1 MKKKFK
7 SVILGIVVGVVGI
20 FTAVGLSGCGADL
33 DTLKENYSA
42 MQSKIEKY
50 DEVFKTETVDGIQT
64 NLKVDYGTF
73 VNGKLTDGVSDS
85 FDELE
90 TKYNSILI
98 ISNDYIVQNITYVQN
113 YNEKNLSKAA
123 KNSLEDL
130 CDDIEE
136 FTDYLKTFVSDR
148 NALNNYFEQFQGE
161 NEAQTQ
167 TKLVTFKKSYGKLVS
182 KNLSISMSLASCIE
196 ATEIYDSLEKTE
208 VTPTTLKI
216 VKEYTRAKMLPIFS
230 RFMLNEISNQ
240 FNWEN
245 YKDTTETL
253 VEIDALLT
261 NLESVFNNSYKT
273 TFVTSPDPTTLRK
286 GTVKEFFETVDEFL
300 IEADNYFSALSDLDI
315 REFAVSY
322 EGDMGEYLKDN
333 ELAEIDIHKIDQFI
347 KITMPAFITEFS
359 SRI

>member
-50 DEVFKTETVDGIQT
+50 DEVFKTQVVDGIETQ
-64 NLKVDYGTF
+64 LKVDYGAF

-90 TKYNSILI
+90 TKYNSILV
-98 ISNDYIVQNITYVQN
+98 ISNDYIVQNITYIQN
-113 YNEKNLSKAA
+113 YNEKNFSKSA
-123 KNSLEDL
+123 KNSLRDL
-130 CDDIEE
+130 CEDIVE
-136 FTDYLKTFVSDR
+136 FTDYLQTFVADR
-148 NALNNYFEQFQGE
+148 NSLSDYFEQFQDVS
-161 NEAQTQ
+161 EAQTQ
-167 TKLVTFKKSYGKLVS
+167 TKLVSFKKSYGNLVS
-182 KNLSISMSLASCIE
+182 KNLNISMSLASCIE

-216 VKEYTRAKMLPIFS
+216 VKEYTRVKMLPLFS

-240 FNWEN
+240 FNWAN

-253 VEIDALLT
+253 IEIDELLT
-261 NLESVFNNSYKT
+261 NLGSVFENSYKA
-273 TFVTSPDPTTLRK
+273 TFVTSPDPMRLD
-286 GTVKEFFETVDEFL
+286 GTVKDLFNMVDEFL
-300 IEADNYFSALSDLDI
+300 VEAGSYLSALSDLDI
-315 REFAVSY
+315 RELAVAF
-322 EGDMGEYLKDN
+322 EGNMASYLKEN
-333 ELAEIDIHKIDQFI
+333 EFAELDIHKIDQFI
-347 KITMPAFITEFS
+347 NITMPEFITEFS
-359 SRI
+359 NKF